1 MADPDSCVKSNEN
14 ILTDSFL
21 HLEEIDV
28 NLYRGVNL
36 FHPTGARSVYGGQV
50 VGHALRAAYT
60 TVPAEHHVHSVHCY
74 FLKGGSADT
83 PILYYVDHTREGRT
97 YCNRNVKAIQD
108 GAAIFTMQAS
118 FKKAETDLYTH
129 QYSMPVVPGPE
140 GLLSNLEIM
149 ERQLKSDSVSER
161 RKQYLEKKLTE
172 KVTTETRPV
181 KVQYTSRE
189 EPMAPISYSWVRAVG
204 HIGDDYRIHH
214 CVAVYLSDSILD
226 VATFPGAIHGEKSRS
241 RMFMTSLDHSVWFHN
256 PFRIDEWMLYE
267 KECPH
272 CGDGRAITLGRL
284 WKRDGTLAMS
294 VAQEGVMRT
303 FKSSL

>member
-1 MADPDSCVKSNEN
+1 MADSDSDASRNEN

-36 FHPTGARSVYGGQV
+36 FHPTGARAVYGGQV
-50 VGHALRAAYT
+50 VAHALRAAYT
-60 TVPAEHHVHSVHCY
+60 TVQSEHHAHSVHCY
-74 FLKGGSADT
+74 FLKGGSADN

-118 FKKAETDLYTH
+118 FKKAETDVYTH
-129 QYSMPVVPGPE
+129 QYSMPDVPGPE
-140 GLLSNLEIM
+140 GLLSSLEIM
-149 ERQLKSDSVSER
+149 ERQLKSDNVSER
-161 RKQYLEKKLTE
+161 RKQYLEKRLTE
-172 KVTTETRPV
+172 KVTYENRPV
-181 KVQYTSRE
+181 NEQYSSKE
-189 EPMAPISYSWVRAVG
+189 EPMAPFTYNWVRALG
-204 HIGDDYRIHH
+204 HIGDDSRMHQ

-226 VATFPGAIHGEKSRS
+226 VAVLPGGIHGTNSRR

-256 PFRIDEWMLYE
+256 PFCIDEWMLYE
-267 KECPH
+267 KESPH
-272 CGDGRAITLGRL
+272 CGDGRAMTLGRL

-294 VAQEGVMRT
+294 VAQEGVVRT